1 MNMLK
6 LKDEVDKWKKEAEK
20 ASIRAKAPPPTA
32 SEREK
37 ELQSEIDKFMVRRV
51 AKIFSPKG
59 TNLLSINRKCLSVPL
74 AMVRCEIL

>member
-51 AKIFSPKG
+51 VKIFLPKG
-59 TNLLSINRKCLSVPL
+59 N
-74 AMVRCEIL
+74 